1 MTTTPETAFTL
12 TVRCLKPILCG
23 MVGGKLMSLV
33 TSVLLA
39 ANMLQPKMNMG
50 LLRCTTAQTAE
61 RRWMVIAMDEDDI
74 WYDYDWC
81 YECGGYGDDWFL
93 NDDGELESACP
104 YCHIYRERMG
114 IDE

>member
-1 MTTTPETAFTL
+1 
-12 TVRCLKPILCG
+12 
-23 MVGGKLMSLV
+23 
-33 TSVLLA
+33 
-39 ANMLQPKMNMG
+39 
-50 LLRCTTAQTAE
+50 
-61 RRWMVIAMDEDDI
+61 MVIAMDEDDI